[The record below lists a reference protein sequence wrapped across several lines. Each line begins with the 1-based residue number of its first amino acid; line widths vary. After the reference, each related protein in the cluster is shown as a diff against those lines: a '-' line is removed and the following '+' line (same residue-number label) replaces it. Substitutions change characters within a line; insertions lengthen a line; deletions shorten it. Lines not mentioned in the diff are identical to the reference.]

1 MQIENARWGDDG
13 RWGEE
18 GGRLKT
24 RERRGWGERRLKSR
38 IENAGE
44 EGIGIE
50 RKDG

>member
-1 MQIENARWGDDG
+1 MGRGGCRGEEELDSQIENA
-13 RWGEE
+13 
-18 GGRLKT
+18 
-24 RERRGWGERRLKSR
+24 GERWR